1 MRKTSKFLFATA
13 MAVTVLALANPSP
26 TVMAKSKGKKS
37 KVVYT
42 LKKGTLTISGKG
54 EMPKKMTFKN
64 NKKVKKVVIKNG
76 VTSVSDKAFYKCKN
90 LSKVTIGKSVK
101 KIGID
106 SFNGTKIKKVTI
118 PKKVKEIGQDAFN
131 NCKQLENITL
141 PGKYRLKKKEGDD
154 ANDTIMYGSTP
165 DTVTF
170 STSIDLKT
178 VTYVNSYAFAVS
190 ANDKNYTSK
199 SGLIYTKD
207 GKTLVRVPAETKELS
222 IYEGCENFALQS
234 ILYGTYSDGDVIVA
248 CDKLEKIR
256 IPASVKKINLESYK
270 TGDYLDRFDETK
282 DVVIS
287 GADLDAE
294 SIINLC
300 NRTNITTWSN
310 VAKQVPSVKVEDG
323 MYISKEGV
331 MLGYEGKAEKVVIPE
346 GVNTIASYALN
357 VNNTDGSKKVA
368 KEIVMP
374 DTVTTIEDNAF
385 RAEKNVEQITWSK
398 NLKTVGDSAFEGC
411 SLITLDMPTTVT
423 KWGSRVFA
431 CSNLEKITISSTI
444 KEIPDGMFESCI
456 FLEGA
461 VIPDNIEVI
470 GNSAFSQCDRF
481 KTVTIGKNV
490 KTIKANAFRYS
501 GLKEVIIPANVEKV
515 ENGAFANQ
523 WPLEKA
529 VIEGKTV
536 FENGVFN
543 STSSVTLDYRAGA
556 QYNKTSIKLRSVKKS
571 KNKYLTTKTKWVKVK
586 GVSGYEVKVATDKKF
601 KKNTKTVKV
610 TETKTDVTVKIKVKD
625 VKKIK
630 KVYVK
635 VTPYTFVNGTKVYGI
650 AQTDLMEIN

>member
-118 PKKVKEIGQDAFN
+118 PKKVKEIGQDAFE

-141 PGKYRLKKKEGDD
+141 PGKYTLKKKKGDD
-154 ANDTIMYGSTP
+154 AYATIMGNSMA
-165 DTVTF
+165 DTVAF

-178 VTYVNSYAFAVS
+178 VTYVNSNVFDVS

-199 SGLIYTKD
+199 SGMIYTKD
-207 GKTLVRVPAETKELS
+207 GKTLVRVSAGTKELS
-222 IYEGCENFALQS
+222 IDEGCETFALQS
-234 ILYGTYSDGDVIVA
+234 ILYARYFDGDDYVV
-248 CDKLEKIR
+248 CNKLEKIR
-256 IPASVKKINLESYK
+256 IPASVKKIDLYAYEA
-270 TGDYLDRFDETK
+270 GDSLDRFDEIK

-287 GADLDAE
+287 ATDLDAE

-300 NRTNITTWSN
+300 NRTNITIWSN

-346 GVNTIASYALN
+346 GVNTIASN
-357 VNNTDGSKKVA
+357 VLKVKNIDGKKVA

-374 DTVTTIEDNAF
+374 DTVTTIEDDAF
-385 RAEKNVEQITWSK
+385 YEAKGVEQVTWSK
-398 NLKTVGDSAFEGC
+398 SLKTVGDSAFAGC

-423 KWGSRVFA
+423 KWGENVFA
-431 CSNLEKITISSTI
+431 DNQLEKITISSAI
-444 KEIPDGMFESCI
+444 KEIPQNMFTRCG
-456 FLEGA
+456 FLKEV
-461 VIPDNIEVI
+461 VIPDNIEKI
-470 GNSAFSQCDRF
+470 GCSAFANCGRLE
-481 KTVTIGKNV
+481 KITIGKNV
-490 KTIKANAFRYS
+490 KVIEAAAFNNTD
-501 GLKEVIIPANVEKV
+501 LKELVIPANVEKV
-515 ENGAFANQ
+515 ETDAFSEIWYLGN
-523 WPLEKA
+523 
-529 VIEGKTV
+529 VTIEGKTV
-536 FENGVFN
+536 IENGAFG
-543 STSSVTLDYRAGA
+543 SSSYPTLDYRAGA